1 MGSTLNSDGS
11 GGSSNTS
18 VLLEQAADTTI
29 SHLDTPVITQPV
41 ALPPIDT
48 KFDGTNYSLW
58 CQVVQM
64 HVRDKE
70 KINHLTSEP
79 TPPSITDPAYQ
90 KWATNDVMVKGW
102 IINSLESRLRGSYI
116 RYPMARDVWKAIAI
130 T

>member
-58 CQVVQM
+58 CQVVEM

-90 KWATNDVMVKGW
+90 KWATNDVMVK
-102 IINSLESRLRGSYI
+102 
-116 RYPMARDVWKAIAI
+116 
-130 T
+130 